1 MRAIRLHSFGGPEV
15 LGIDDVPEPEAGEGE
30 VRIKVAVAGVNFMDV
45 YGRKGQG
52 AYGGKLPTGL
62 GGEAAGV
69 IDQVGPGVTGL
80 RVGDQVA
87 SPSAPGSYADYVV
100 VPAARVVK
108 VPEGVDLRTAG
119 ALMLQGITAQY
130 LSQSTY
136 PLKDGDTALVH
147 AAAGGVGRLLV
158 QIAKRR
164 GARVLG
170 TVSTDEKERLAR
182 SAGADEVIRYTET
195 NFADAARRLTGGRG
209 VDVVYDSVG
218 KVTFD
223 KSLDSLRPRGYMVL
237 YGQSSGPVPPFD
249 PQVLNAKGSLFLT
262 RPTLGHYIATP
273 EELRGR
279 TDDLF
284 GLIAG
289 GGLDVR
295 VAREFPLDEA
305 ADAHRFLESRQAL
318 GKILLLPG

>member
-15 LGIDDVPEPEAGEGE
+15 LGIEDVPEPEAGEGE
-30 VRIKVAVAGVNFMDV
+30 VRIKVAAAGVNFMDI

-52 AYGGKLPTGL
+52 AYAGRLPTGL

-69 IDQVGPGVTGL
+69 IDQVGPGVTGP
-80 RVGDQVA
+80 RVGDHVA
-87 SPSAPGSYADYVV
+87 SPSAPGAYAEYVV

-108 VPEGVDLRTAG
+108 VPAGVDLTTAG
-119 ALMLQGITAQY
+119 ALMLQGLTAHF
-130 LSQSTY
+130 LASSTY

-147 AAAGGVGRLLV
+147 AGAGGVGRLLV

-164 GARVLG
+164 GARVLA

-182 SAGADEVIRYTET
+182 SAGADEVIRYTAT
-195 NFADAARRLTGGRG
+195 DFADAARRLTGGRG

-218 KVTFD
+218 KDTFD

-237 YGQSSGPVPPFD
+237 YGQSSGPVPPVD

-262 RPTLGHYIATP
+262 RPTIGHHIATP

-284 GLIAG
+284 GLIAS

-295 VAREFPLDEA
+295 VAREFPLGEA
-305 ADAHRFLESRQAL
+305 ADAHRLLESRQAL
-318 GKILLLPG
+318 GKILLIPG

>member
-1 MRAIRLHSFGGPEV
+1 
-15 LGIDDVPEPEAGEGE
+15 
-30 VRIKVAVAGVNFMDV
+30 
-45 YGRKGQG
+45 
-52 AYGGKLPTGL
+52 
-62 GGEAAGV
+62 
-69 IDQVGPGVTGL
+69 
-80 RVGDQVA
+80 
-87 SPSAPGSYADYVV
+87 V

-108 VPEGVDLRTAG
+108 VPAGVDLRTAG

-218 KVTFD
+218 KDTFD

>member
-15 LGIDDVPEPEAGEGE
+15 LGIEDVPEPEAGEGE
-30 VRIKVAVAGVNFMDV
+30 VRIKVAAAGVNFMDI

-52 AYGGKLPTGL
+52 AYAGRLPTGL

-69 IDQVGPGVTGL
+69 IDQVGPGVTGP
-80 RVGDQVA
+80 RVGDHVA
-87 SPSAPGSYADYVV
+87 SPSAPGAYAEYVV

-108 VPEGVDLRTAG
+108 VPAGVDLTTAG
-119 ALMLQGITAQY
+119 ALMLQGLTAHF
-130 LSQSTY
+130 LASSTY

-147 AAAGGVGRLLV
+147 AGAGGVGRLLV

-164 GARVLG
+164 GARVLA

-195 NFADAARRLTGGRG
+195 DFADAARRLTGGRG

-237 YGQSSGPVPPFD
+237 YGQSSGPVPPVD

-262 RPTLGHYIATP
+262 RPTIGHHIATP

-284 GLIAG
+284 GLIAS

-295 VAREFPLDEA
+295 VAREFPLGEA
-305 ADAHRFLESRQAL
+305 ADAHRLLESRQAL
-318 GKILLLPG
+318 GKILLIPE